1 MSSFPMICF
10 FRVPGAGLSR
20 HASDIRKIY
29 EGQSFYKGNGK
40 WWGNYQINDLVVFND
55 FKVCDYQ
62 LPQRL
67 RLLDCFPYVIES
79 KGYMKFTSYIILI
92 TSSYDCYISYGNGTE
107 LNKRRLD
114 LHIIK
119 LESYVGQI
127 IKGYGYERDKKY
139 IEPNTGDL
147 NVVILHFRVNRN
159 LLSV

>member
-1 MSSFPMICF
+1 M
-10 FRVPGAGLSR
+10 L
-20 HASDIRKIY
+20 Y
-29 EGQSFYKGNGK
+29 GK
-40 WWGNYQINDLVVFND
+40 
-55 FKVCDYQ
+55 
-62 LPQRL
+62 
-67 RLLDCFPYVIES
+67 
-79 KGYMKFTSYIILI
+79 
-92 TSSYDCYISYGNGTE
+92 GTE
-107 LNKRRLD
+107 PNKRRFD